1 VRWLKRGLRVLPSLQ
16 AYDLWAWSYP
26 AQAHN
31 PLMALEEAALRAFLP
46 SLRGLDV
53 LDVGCGSG
61 RWLKL
66 AQAGG
71 ARRALG
77 IDNSAAMLRQ
87 AGPGVALATMSAQ
100 PFPSA
105 SFDLLLCGLA
115 IGHLPDHQAALAE
128 MARLLRPGGLLLL
141 SDFHPVQHWRGA
153 QRTFRAADG
162 RAYAV
167 EHYPRTTA
175 DFWQAG
181 EALGLRLR
189 HLAEPSLEAGG
200 APLVLALAWEK
211 TAHPEHS

>member
-16 AYDLWAWSYP
+16 AYALWSASYP

-46 SLRGLDV
+46 DLRGLDV

-61 RWLKL
+61 RWRAL

-77 IDNSAAMLRQ
+77 VDNSAAMLRQ
-87 AGPGVALATMSAQ
+87 AGQGVAQADMQAL
-100 PFPSA
+100 PFPAA

-115 IGHLPDHQAALAE
+115 IGHLPDHRPALAA
-128 MARLLRPGGLLLL
+128 MARLLRPSGLLLL
-141 SDFHPVQHWRGA
+141 SDFHPIQHWRGA
-153 QRTFRAADG
+153 QRTFQAADG

-167 EHYPRTTA
+167 EHYPRTVA

-181 EALGLRLR
+181 ERVGLRLR
-189 HLAEPSLEAGG
+189 GLAEPALEADG
-200 APLVLALAWEK
+200 PPVVLALAWEK
-211 TAHPEHS
+211 LG